1 MQQSNGSMRAAL
13 ARAAGYLALWVVL
26 IGFDPLDLVVGVF
39 AAAAATWTS
48 LRLLPPTAG
57 RVRFAVLIALLPRFL
72 WQSVVAGLDVAR
84 RAFHPRMPLQ
94 PDFVEYPVNLPRGQ
108 ARNAF
113 ETITSLLPGTMP
125 CDEDAQTIVYH
136 CLDVGQ
142 PVVEQLAADERAYG
156 RALVPGRGHG

>member
-156 RALVPGRGHG
+156 RALVPGRSHG